1 MLLSSLIF
9 LPLIYIL
16 IIAIVPNK
24 YSKLV
29 TFAGSFVHFLFSLLL
44 FKHFDP
50 TTSHL
55 QLVEKFS
62 WLPELGVSYFLAI
75 DGISFWLVL
84 LTTFLTPIV
93 VAGSWTSINKQEKA
107 FGISLMVLES
117 AMIGSFVA
125 FDTILFYIFFE
136 LSLIPMYFIVGIWGG
151 ENRIYA
157 AMKFFI
163 YTMFGSLL
171 MLAGIIYLIF
181 QCDLQLGELSASVI
195 DFYRL
200 NIPFVSGQIISP
212 QNILFLVFC
221 IAFAIKVPMF
231 PFHTWL
237 PDAHVQAPTGGSM
250 ILAGVMLKMG
260 TYGFLRFVLPMFP
273 QAVTTWTPTFMV
285 LGVVGIIYGALVA
298 MVQVDMKKLVAYS
311 SVSHMGYVI
320 LGLFAMNAFGLE
332 GSLFQML
339 AHGIS
344 TGGLFLLVG
353 VIYERTHSRKIADYG
368 GLAKVLPIYAICF
381 LIMTFSSI
389 AVPLTNGFIGEFL
402 ILLGTWNYSPLI
414 GSIAVLG
421 VILGASYMLW
431 MVKKVFFGAQGP
443 IFKAHPNIPDMN
455 LREIL
460 TVAPL
465 IVMIFLMGIFPQTFL
480 SYSRE
485 SLNYLSTH
493 KLEYRLKLSVHSIK
507 VEEDHRVIRNDKQ
520 KFVGNDF
527 LLFYS
532 TPLEQDKMI
541 NNNTLRMNDNKKRKL
556 QSVKEITFVS
566 DLELGVYSEF

>member
-1 MLLSSLIF
+1 MIMLLSALIF
-9 LPLIYIL
+9 LPLVYVALVL
-16 IIAIVPNK
+16 IAPERLTRVV
-24 YSKLV
+24 SLAL
-29 TFAGSFVHFLFSLLL
+29 TGVHFLFSLFL
-44 FKHFDP
+44 FKYFDP
-50 TTSHL
+50 STSDL
-55 QLVEKFS
+55 QMVERVPWIKQ
-62 WLPELGVSYFLAI
+62 LGVSYFVGI

-93 VAGSWTSINKQEKA
+93 IAASWSSIKKQTKA
-107 FGISLMVLES
+107 FHISMLILEA

-157 AMKFFI
+157 TMKFFI

-181 QCDLQLGELSASVI
+181 QCDIQLGGLSASI
-195 DFYRL
+195 LSFYQL
-200 NIPFVSGQIISP
+200 SIPFVGGTFMSP
-212 QNILFLVFC
+212 QNILFLIFC
-221 IAFAIKVPMF
+221 LAFAIKVPMF

-273 QAVTTWTPTFMV
+273 QAVEVWTPIFMG

-320 LGLFAMNAFGLE
+320 LGLFAMNVYGLE

-344 TGGLFLLVG
+344 TGALFMLVG
-353 VIYERTHSRKIADYG
+353 VIYERTHSRKIAEYG

-381 LIMTFSSI
+381 LIITFSSI
-389 AVPLTNGFIGEFL
+389 AVPMTNGFIGEFL
-402 ILLGTWNYSPLI
+402 ILLGAFQKSKLM
-414 GSIAVLG
+414 GGLAVLG
-421 VILGASYMLW
+421 VILGAAYMLW
-431 MVKKVFFGAQGP
+431 MVKKVFFGPEGEIVRKNP
-443 IFKAHPNIPDMN
+443 DMKDMN

-460 TVAPL
+460 TLAPL
-465 IVMIFLMGIFPQTFL
+465 VIMVFWMGLFPETFL
-480 SYSRE
+480 TYAKK
-485 SLNYLSTH
+485 SLSHLSEN
-493 KLEYRLKLSVHSIK
+493 KMEYRIK
-507 VEEDHRVIRNDKQ
+507 IGGETKA
-520 KFVGNDF
+520 F
-527 LLFYS
+527 
-532 TPLEQDKMI
+532 P
-541 NNNTLRMNDNKKRKL
+541 
-556 QSVKEITFVS
+556 EI
-566 DLELGVYSEF
+566 GARREF